1 MPGLDIAASTLTFTG
16 SIIKMVPA
24 NYPPSTNPPVFTAP
38 PGNPTST
45 EGGTDPGV
53 ANTDNNRNP
62 SENPIDNSGAAP
74 TGMPPI
80 ITDGPNNSDSTGND
94 DVKGGNRN
102 APVASGIAS
111 IIKAII
117 NNDVPN
123 VIPNGDKGTG
133 RFPSNPTSFIVDGVT
148 VNAGPSAV
156 VIGDQT
162 IASVPSTPTTI
173 VANGKTLVYSSG
185 QIVGSGTTVPVNPG
199 SQNGPAP
206 TAAEPSAMPAPVIT
220 SINGIPVG
228 KTGSS
233 LIIGD
238 QTITPIPPAPT
249 TIVANG
255 HTLIYSSGQ
264 IFGDGTTVLIDPESQ
279 NGLAPTAAPNSGA
292 PASVIINGIA
302 VVNTGSSL
310 IVGDQTI
317 TPIPSTPTTIVAN
330 GQTLVYSSGQ
340 IAGDGTTVN
349 IVNPESQKT
358 AEPDVG
364 MASPVIINGIP
375 VLTTGSSLI
384 IGDQTITPIPPTPTT
399 IVANGQTLVYSSG
412 QIAGDGTTVN
422 IANPESQTAA
432 EPNTGMASTV
442 IIDGIP
448 VLATGSS
455 LIIGDQTITSIPPT
469 PTTIVAN
476 GHTLVYSSGQIVGD
490 GTTVLVDPGSQNG
503 LKPTAIEPNGGV
515 PTSANID
522 GIPILNIGSSLIIG
536 DQTITSIPS
545 TPTTIVSNG
554 HTLVYSSG
562 QIFGDGTTVLVNP
575 GLQGGL
581 PPVTDGTSGGM
592 PTPITVDGIPV
603 RITGSSLI
611 FGDQTIPSIPPT
623 PTTVVVSGHT
633 FVYSSGQ
640 IISGS
645 STVPIAAMPTSVT
658 IDGIPVRISG
668 SYLIIGDQIIS
679 PLPSM
684 STTFVV
690 NGHTLTYNSGQI
702 IDDETTIPL
711 VPGLPIPTLPATFNV
726 DGIPVRISGS
736 SLIIGDQTITP
747 LPSMPTTFVVDGHT
761 LTYSS
766 GQIIDDKTTAVLAP
780 GLVPTKVGLNAVI
793 PTSFTVDGIPV
804 RISGSSLIIGDQ
816 TITSLPSTP
825 TTFVINGHTIVYS
838 SGQIIGASTTIPL
851 APGFASITA
860 GPIPMPTSV
869 IIDGVLVRISGSSL
883 IIGSQTITP
892 LPSTPATFV
901 VNGHTIV
908 YSSGQII
915 GTDTTIPLAPG
926 FASITAGPMP
936 IPMSTVIDGI
946 PVRISGTTLIIGDQT
961 ITSIPPNPTSVIVNG
976 KTLILSSGSIIAPD
990 TTVPIFGPNTLKTS
1004 VVDGVT
1010 FTIGPTIAIIS
1021 GKTYTIGPGATAT
1034 TTVIDGKTL
1043 SIGPEGVGVPTTTVA
1058 YSAAAASYQGPLE
1071 FSGSLSALFLMILGL
1086 F

>member
-1 MPGLDIAASTLTFTG
+1 MMTPYYYSTILPPCPISRPTPLGVWPDIHLDFILVNPALDYAASSTLSFTG

-62 SENPIDNSGAAP
+62 SEKPTGNSGAAP
-74 TGMPPI
+74 TGIPPI
-80 ITDGPNNSDSTGND
+80 ITDGPSDSDSTGNGDNTGKND
-94 DVKGGNRN
+94 DVKGGNSN
-102 APVASGIAS
+102 AAAASGIAS
-111 IIKAII
+111 LIKAII

-123 VIPNGDKGTG
+123 VKPNGDKGTG
-133 RFPSNPTSFIVDGVT
+133 GFPSNPMSFIVDGVT
-148 VNAGPSAV
+148 VNTGPSAV
-156 VIGDQT
+156 IIGDQT

-199 SQNGPAP
+199 SQNRPAP
-206 TAAEPSAMPAPVIT
+206 TAAEPSAMPAPAIT

-238 QTITPIPPAPT
+238 QTITPIPPTPT

-264 IFGDGTTVLIDPESQ
+264 IFGDGTTVLVDPESQ
-279 NGLAPTAAPNSGA
+279 NGLAPTAADPTSGV
-292 PASVIINGIA
+292 PTSVIVNGIA

-310 IVGDQTI
+310 I
-317 TPIPSTPTTIVAN
+317 
-330 GQTLVYSSGQ
+330 
-340 IAGDGTTVN
+340 
-349 IVNPESQKT
+349 
-358 AEPDVG
+358 
-364 MASPVIINGIP
+364 
-375 VLTTGSSLI
+375 
-384 IGDQTITPIPPTPTT
+384 IGDQTIAPIPPTPTT
-399 IVANGQTLVYSSG
+399 IVANGHTLVYSSG

-432 EPNTGMASTV
+432 EPNAGMASPV

-448 VLATGSS
+448 VIATGSS
-455 LIIGDQTITSIPPT
+455 LIIGDQTITPIPPT

-503 LKPTAIEPNGGV
+503 LAPTAIEPNGGV

-536 DQTITSIPS
+536 DQTITSIPP

-603 RITGSSLI
+603 RITGSSLV

-668 SYLIIGDQIIS
+668 SYLIIGDQTIS

-702 IDDETTIPL
+702 IGDETTIPL

-766 GQIIDDKTTAVLAP
+766 GQIIDDKTTAVLVP

-851 APGFASITA
+851 APGFASITV

-915 GTDTTIPLAPG
+915 GTDTTIPLTPG

-961 ITSIPPNPTSVIVNG
+961 ITSIPPSPTSVVVNG

-990 TTVPIFGPNTLKTS
+990 TTVPIFGPGTLKTS

-1043 SIGPEGVGVPTTTVA
+1043 SIGPGGVGVPTTTVA
-1058 YSAAAASYQGPLE
+1058 YSLSSAAAASYQGPLE
-1071 FSGSLSALFLMILGL
+1071 ISGSLSALFLMILGL